1 MRGQEAHEAP
11 DCDPHAA
18 HDYLLSF
25 VLARLL
31 LLVEVGV
38 LLGFGAW
45 VFQVPVRG
53 SMLELAALCVL
64 GSLAFSA
71 LGLLV
76 ASRARPSKPFPA

>member
-1 MRGQEAHEAP
+1 MTT
-11 DCDPHAA
+11 
-18 HDYLLSF
+18 LLSF

-31 LLVEVGV
+31 LLVVEVGV
-38 LLGFGAW
+38 LLAFGAW

-53 SMLELAALCVL
+53 SMLDLAVLCVL

-76 ASRARPSKPFPA
+76 ASRAQTIEAVSA